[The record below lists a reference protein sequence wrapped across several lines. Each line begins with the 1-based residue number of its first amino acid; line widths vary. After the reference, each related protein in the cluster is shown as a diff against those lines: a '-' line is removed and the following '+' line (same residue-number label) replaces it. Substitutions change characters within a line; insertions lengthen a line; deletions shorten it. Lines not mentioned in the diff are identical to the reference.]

1 MRSTFSKKTPI
12 WRVENCTFKQI
23 EVKLEKLCL
32 CSQKIEECRMDVGC
46 FFMFFLDVFEVP
58 IWGMWNHRA
67 HLVGSKDL
75 LAWAVFSCRLVS
87 TSHLLQILQD
97 YTMER
102 MVNCF
107 LVLICFDAVVDWSTD
122 LGGCGSELLEKLPGS
137 TFGTILKHW
146 KLWNHQGAH
155 LVEIKNEEQ
164 QEFLRWVYNVNVDWT
179 LQLIH
184 PNPRIR
190 LSVCHQKTP
199 SNTLSTG

>member
-1 MRSTFSKKTPI
+1 MRSMFSKKTPI
-12 WRVENCTFKQI
+12 WRVENWHFNKLTK
-23 EVKLEKLCL
+23 VKLGKLFW
-32 CSQKIEECRMDVGC
+32 CSHLRKGWLSGC
-46 FFMFFLDVFEVP
+46 FFYDFDVP

-102 MVNCF
+102 VVNCF

-122 LGGCGSELLEKLPGS
+122 LGGCGSKLLEKLPGS